1 MKYGSNEIL
10 WCKLKIAT
18 TMKPS
23 EINFSSLEDLKFS
36 IKNSGIFLDTDFNL
50 DRLSHHLSIQTYIAS
65 KLLRERYDITFSD
78 FKNYLRIDYAMDK
91 IKEGFLEKH
100 TVDALAKE
108 CGYSGRSHFSK
119 AFTTFTG
126 MTVGEANNK
135 LFKRKNKGFLIYELK

>member
-1 MKYGSNEIL
+1 
-10 WCKLKIAT
+10 
-18 TMKPS
+18 MKPS

-100 TVDALAKE
+100 TVDALAIE
-108 CGYSGRSHFSK
+108 CGYSSRSHFSK
-119 AFTTFTG
+119 AFTTYTG

-135 LFKRKNKGFLIYELK
+135 FFKRKNKGFLIHELK